1 MRVKA
6 NCKLN
11 LGLDVLRR
19 REDGFHELA
28 TVMYPVLGLYDVID
42 VERCDGDQPRFEN
55 CGIEVDCPTE
65 SNICLKAWRLLRER
79 YGIGAV
85 RITLDKRTPFGA
97 GLGGGS
103 ADGTA
108 VILALNEIFELH
120 LSESELVG
128 LAAELGSDTAFF
140 VRNTPQLCTGRGE
153 IMEPIDVSLRGM
165 WLVLIKPNEGVST
178 REAYS
183 GIKPF
188 VPEVPLR
195 ERVLRPVAEWQQQ
208 LKNDFEP
215 HIFAA
220 HPIIGEVKEWLL
232 SQGALYASMSGSG
245 SSVFGIFEGEM
256 KNTPPFD
263 GVFVHCEQLT
273 I

>member
-11 LGLDVLRR
+11 LGLDVLCR
-19 REDGFHELA
+19 REDGYHELE
-28 TVMYPVLGLYDVID
+28 TVMYPVRGLYDIID
-42 VERCDGDQPRFEN
+42 IEPCEGDTPRFGN
-55 CGIEVDCPTE
+55 VGIAVDCPAE
-65 SNICLKAWRLLRER
+65 NNICIKAWQLLRER

-108 VILALNEIFELH
+108 VIAALNEIFELG
-120 LSESELVG
+120 LSEETLIE
-128 LAAELGSDTAFF
+128 LAAELGSDTPFF

-153 IMEPIDVSLRGM
+153 IMESIDISLRGL
-165 WLVLIKPNEGVST
+165 WLVLIKPDESVST

-195 ERVLRPVAEWQQQ
+195 ERIARSVSEWQSV

-215 HIFAA
+215 HIFAS
-220 HPIIGEVKEWLL
+220 HPQIKAVKEWLM
-232 SQGALYASMSGSG
+232 SQGAIYASMSGSG
-245 SSVFGIFEGEM
+245 SAVFGIFDHEM

-263 GVFVHCEQLT
+263 GVFVHSERIEL
-273 I
+273 

>member
-6 NCKLN
+6 NCKIN

-19 REDGFHELA
+19 REDGFHEVA
-28 TVMYPVLGLYDVID
+28 TVMYPLLGLYDTID
-42 VERCDGDQPRFEN
+42 IEPCEGSQPHFSN
-55 CGIEVDCPTE
+55 LGIEVDCPADK
-65 SNICLKAWRLLRER
+65 NICTKAWQLLHEC

-85 RITLDKRTPFGA
+85 HITLDKRTPFGA

-108 VILALNEIFELH
+108 VILALNEIFGLGLGEQRLI
-120 LSESELVG
+120 E
-128 LAAELGSDTAFF
+128 LAATLGSDTAFF

-153 IMEPIDVSLRGM
+153 IMEPVEVSLRGL
-165 WLVLIKPNEGVST
+165 WLMLIKPDEAVST

-183 GIKPF
+183 GITPF
-188 VPEVPLR
+188 IPTEPLR
-195 ERVLRPVAEWQQQ
+195 ERIARPIHEWQQV

-215 HIFAA
+215 HIFAS
-220 HPIIGEVKEWLL
+220 HPAIGQLKEWLL

-245 SSVFGIFEGEM
+245 SALFGIFDHEI
-256 KNTPPFD
+256 KNTPPQD
-263 GVFVHCEQLT
+263 GVFVHCEQLML
-273 I
+273 